1 MTVLLQSLIAVV
13 IWAAA
18 ASAGAQSS
26 QGSQANRPPEPA
38 SRYLV
43 VPFENT
49 NREGRL
55 YWLSEG
61 SAVVLTDDLTTVGTP
76 AITREDRRRAF
87 DRLHVPAVATLSYA
101 TVIRLGQLVGASHV
115 VVGGFE
121 LENGRLTV
129 RASAIRL
136 DAGRMSTEIVERGA
150 LEDIFGI
157 YDRIARRL
165 VPESKV
171 DPARAA
177 QGYPPLAAFEQYIK
191 GLLAEAPQTKLTFL
205 AGAIALYPRYQRAR
219 LARWEVFTEQ
229 GEHKRALEVV
239 REVSADH
246 PLARRARFLATVS
259 LIGLGQLEEAFDQ
272 LQQLN
277 RAKPD
282 PAILNNMGVVQ
293 IRRPAIGS
301 GAKPAYYFS
310 EASKLDPEDSDFF
323 FNLGYAYWLDK
334 DVPATVY
341 WLREGVRRNPADDQA
356 HYVLGVALQST
367 GSTAEAAREK
377 ELARQLS
384 STYAEWETKQPAG
397 NPVPRKLER
406 LKTEIDVRGSLRV
419 ESVLVASEQREQREL
434 AAFHI
439 DRGRRFFQ
447 QERDGE
453 AIAEL
458 RRAVYLA
465 PYQSEAHLL
474 LGRIYLRT
482 GRVREAV
489 DALKISIWSEDT
501 VPARLALA
509 EAYILAKEEAA
520 ARAEIATILKKDP
533 ANAEAKRLLEHMPK
547 SQ

>member
-1 MTVLLQSLIAVV
+1 VTVLRRSLVAVV
-13 IWAAA
+13 VCAAA
-18 ASAGAQSS
+18 TSAGAQS
-26 QGSQANRPPEPA
+26 SQANRPPEPA
-38 SRYLV
+38 NRYLA

-61 SAVVLTDDLTTVGTP
+61 SAVVLTDDLTAVGTP

-121 LENGRLTV
+121 LEQGRLTV
-129 RASAIRL
+129 RARAIRL

-171 DPARAA
+171 DAARAA

-205 AGAIALYPRYQRAR
+205 AEAIALYPRYQRAR

-239 REVSADH
+239 RDVPADH

-259 LIGLGQLEEAFDQ
+259 LIGLAQYEEAFDQ

-282 PAILNNMGVVQ
+282 PAILNNMGIVQ

-334 DVPATVY
+334 DVPAAVY
-341 WLREGVRRNPADDQA
+341 WLREGVRRSPADGQA

-384 STYAEWETKQPAG
+384 STYAEWEAKQPAG
-397 NPVPRKLER
+397 SPVPRKLER

-509 EAYILAKEEAA
+509 EAYILAKEDAA
-520 ARAEIATILKKDP
+520 ARAEIATILKKEP
-533 ANAEAKRLLEHMPK
+533 ANAEAKRLLAQLTK
-547 SQ
+547 A

>member
-1 MTVLLQSLIAVV
+1 MTVLRRWLIAVV
-13 IWAAA
+13 VCAAA
-18 ASAGAQSS
+18 TSAGAQS
-26 QGSQANRPPEPA
+26 GQASRLSEPA

-61 SAVVLTDDLTTVGTP
+61 SAVVLTDDLIAVGTP

-87 DRLHVPAVATLSYA
+87 DRLHVPAVATLSHA

-121 LENGRLTV
+121 LDSGRLTV
-129 RASAIRL
+129 RARAIRL
-136 DAGRMSTEIVERGA
+136 DAGRMSAEIVERGA

-157 YDRIARRL
+157 YNRIARRL
-165 VPESKV
+165 VPDSKV
-171 DPARAA
+171 DVA
-177 QGYPPLAAFEQYIK
+177 QAGDAYPPLAAFEQYVK
-191 GLLAEAPQTKLTFL
+191 GLLAEAPQTKSTYL
-205 AGAIALYPRYQRAR
+205 GQAIALYPGYHRAR

-239 REVSADH
+239 REVPADDR
-246 PLARRARFLATVS
+246 LARRARFLATIS
-259 LIGLGQLEEAFDQ
+259 LINLGQYDEAFDG

-282 PAILNNMGVVQ
+282 PALLNNMGVVQ
-293 IRRPAIGS
+293 IRRPSTGS

-310 EASKLDPEDSDFF
+310 EASKLDPEDSDLF

-334 DVPATVY
+334 DLPAAVY
-341 WLREGVRRNPADDQA
+341 WLHEGVRRNPADDEA
-356 HYVLGVALQST
+356 HYVLGVALQLT

-384 STYAEWETKQPAG
+384 STYAEWEAKQPAA
-397 NPVPRKLER
+397 NPVPRRLER
-406 LKTEIDVRGSLRV
+406 VKNEIDVRGSLRV

-434 AAFHI
+434 AAFHLG
-439 DRGRRFFQ
+439 RGRRFFQ

-482 GRVREAV
+482 GRIREAV

-509 EAYILAKEEAA
+509 EAYILAKEDAA
-520 ARAEIATILKKDP
+520 ARAEIAAVLKKDP
-533 ANAEAKRLLEHMPK
+533 ANTDARRLLERMK
-547 SQ
+547 KA

>member
-1 MTVLLQSLIAVV
+1 VTIVSRWVIAVAV
-13 IWAAA
+13 CAAA
-18 ASAGAQSS
+18 TSAGAQSS
-26 QGSQANRPPEPA
+26 QAGRPAEPGN
-38 SRYLV
+38 RYLV

-61 SAVVLTDDLTTVGTP
+61 SAVVLTDDLTAVGAP
-76 AITREDRRRAF
+76 AITRENRRRAF

-101 TVIRLGQLVGASHV
+101 TVIRLGQLVGASYV

-129 RASAIRL
+129 RARAIRL
-136 DAGRMSTEIVERGA
+136 DAGRMSQEVVEGGA
-150 LEDIFGI
+150 LEDIFAI

-165 VPESKV
+165 VPEGKA
-171 DPARAA
+171 DAERAR

-191 GLLAEAPQTKLTFL
+191 GLLAEAPQTKLTYL
-205 AGAIALYPRYQRAR
+205 AQAIALYPGYHRAR
-219 LARWEVFTEQ
+219 LARWEVFTDQ
-229 GEHKRALEVV
+229 GEHKRALEVI
-239 REVSADH
+239 REVPADH

-259 LIGLGQLEEAFDQ
+259 LISLGQYDEAFEG

-282 PAILNNMGVVQ
+282 PAVLNNMGVVQ
-293 IRRPAIGS
+293 LRRPATGS
-301 GAKPAYYFS
+301 GVKAAYYFS
-310 EASKLDPEDSDFF
+310 EASKLDPEDSDLF

-334 DVPATVY
+334 DVPAAVY
-341 WLREGVRRNPADDQA
+341 WLREGVRRNPADDEA

-384 STYAEWETKQPAG
+384 STYAEWEAKQPAS
-397 NPVPRKLER
+397 NPLPRKLER
-406 LKTEIDVRGSLRV
+406 PKTEIDVRGSLRV

-434 AAFHI
+434 AAFHL

-474 LGRIYLRT
+474 LGRVYLRT

-501 VPARLALA
+501 IPARLALA
-509 EAYILAKEEAA
+509 QAYILAKEDAA
-520 ARAEIATILKKDP
+520 ARAEISTVLKKDP
-533 ANAEAKRLLEHMPK
+533 ANAGAKKLLEQLSKP
-547 SQ
+547 

>member
-1 MTVLLQSLIAVV
+1 MTVRGRLLIAVTV
-13 IWAAA
+13 CAVTASAAA
-18 ASAGAQSS
+18 QNSQS
-26 QGSQANRPPEPA
+26 NRPSEPA
-38 SRYLV
+38 NRYLV

-61 SAVVLTDDLTTVGTP
+61 SAVVLTDDLAAVGTP
-76 AITREDRRRAF
+76 AITREDRLRAF
-87 DRLHVPAVATLSYA
+87 DRLHVPPVATLSHA

-129 RASAIRL
+129 RARAIRL
-136 DAGRMSTEIVERGA
+136 DAGRMSAEVVERGT

-165 VPESKV
+165 VPERKV
-171 DPARAA
+171 DAEPAG

-191 GLLAEAPQTKLTFL
+191 GLLAEAPETKLTYL
-205 AGAIALYPRYQRAR
+205 AQAIALYPRFQRAR

-229 GEHKRALEVV
+229 GEHKRALEVA
-239 REVSADH
+239 REVPADH
-246 PLARRARFLATVS
+246 RLARRARFLATVS
-259 LIGLGQLEEAFDQ
+259 LISLGQYDEAFDA
-272 LQQLN
+272 LQQLH

-282 PAILNNMGVVQ
+282 PAIFNNLGVVQ
-293 IRRPAIGS
+293 IRRSSISS

-310 EASKLDPEDSDFF
+310 EASKLDPEDSDLF

-334 DVPATVY
+334 DVAAAVY
-341 WLREGVRRNPADDQA
+341 WLGEAVRRNPADDEA

-367 GSTAEAAREK
+367 GSTAEASREK

-384 STYAEWETKQPAG
+384 STYAEWEAKQPGA
-397 NPVPRKLER
+397 NSAPRKLER
-406 LKTEIDVRGSLRV
+406 LKTEIDVRGALRV

-434 AAFHI
+434 AAFHL

-482 GRVREAV
+482 GRVGDAV

-501 VPARLALA
+501 IPARLALA
-509 EAYILAKEEAA
+509 EAYIVAKDGVA

-533 ANAEAKRLLEHMPK
+533 ANTDAKRLLEQLSK
-547 SQ
+547 A

>member
-1 MTVLLQSLIAVV
+1 VTVLPRWLIAVAV
-13 IWAAA
+13 WAAA
-18 ASAGAQSS
+18 TSAGAQSS
-26 QGSQANRPPEPA
+26 QATRPPEPGN
-38 SRYLV
+38 RYLV

-49 NREGRL
+49 NREGRV

-61 SAVVLTDDLTTVGTP
+61 SAVVLTDDLTAVGTP

-129 RASAIRL
+129 RARAIRL
-136 DAGRMSTEIVERGA
+136 DAGRMSTEIVERGP

-165 VPESKV
+165 VPEGKV
-171 DPARAA
+171 DARAG

-191 GLLAEAPQTKLTFL
+191 GLLAEAPQTKLAFL
-205 AGAIALYPRYQRAR
+205 AEAIALYPRYQRAR

-239 REVSADH
+239 REVPADH
-246 PLARRARFLATVS
+246 PLARWARFLATVS
-259 LIGLGQLEEAFDQ
+259 LIGLGQYEEAFDA

-334 DVPATVY
+334 DVPAAVY
-341 WLREGVRRNPADDQA
+341 WLREGVRRNPADGQA

-384 STYAEWETKQPAG
+384 STYTEWEAKQPAG

-482 GRVREAV
+482 GRMRDAV

-501 VPARLALA
+501 IPARLALA
-509 EAYILAKEEAA
+509 EAYILAKEDAA

-533 ANAEAKRLLEHMPK
+533 ANTEAKRLLEHMPK
-547 SQ
+547 AQ